1 MGAGVMGVSE
11 KGRLALEERGKESE
25 VQSEG
30 CEERNAEAM
39 LDRVKGL
46 SLRCKSNGKPQKV
59 SDRS

>member
-1 MGAGVMGVSE
+1 MGVSE

-30 CEERNAEAM
+30 CEERNAETM